1 MSITLLDLKRTL
13 AKNKVYDAWQYVC
26 SLSETFNYMNIS
38 YDLLDKVYT
47 HRKNTLDA
55 TAQEVFSQA
64 VENKGIPIHVTQ
76 KHLDRTHL
84 FIANYEL
91 DDSLFL
97 RKTSI
102 EFFHYARLS
111 IELLMQVTNIA
122 LFGDDAFDITERNL
136 PTKVTQKLA
145 KSSDF
150 ANLKNIIDTHLSDP
164 NIKYLIAFDNYIKH
178 IKTILVT
185 ISNSF
190 IFGSTDKFEISEFVY
205 DGTIFSCVDAMSK
218 MLSVKNVITNYIE
231 AALTEINVQIPNC
244 LNNSN
249 RFQQLKFKQIFK
261 ETTIGNKLE
270 YMSYFLEVENDLTDL
285 PTEIKVMP
293 LLINSEDEVNSF
305 VLDLDEIFITKK
317 EQSESGIIG
326 IATAKTTVTT
336 NELYRTYVVK
346 PCSIHDYYLYIANFT
361 KKYNKHHMN
370 FNALEGEIIF
380 LKE

>member
-1 MSITLLDLKRTL
+1 MAISLKDLKRTL
-13 AKNKVYDAWQYVC
+13 AINKVYDAWQYVC
-26 SLSETFNYMNIS
+26 SLSETLNYMNIS
-38 YDLLDKVYT
+38 YDLLDTVYT

-55 TAQEVFSQA
+55 TAQEVLTQA
-64 VENKGIPIHVTQ
+64 VENKGTPIHVAQ

-84 FIANYEL
+84 HIADYEL

-97 RKTSI
+97 KKTSI

-111 IELLMQVTNIA
+111 IDLLMQVTNIA

-136 PTKVTQKLA
+136 PAKVTQKLA
-145 KSSDF
+145 NSPSF
-150 ANLKNIIDTHLSDP
+150 ASLKNIIDTHLADTDV
-164 NIKYLIAFDNYIKH
+164 KYLIAFDNYIKH

-190 IFGSTDKFEISEFVY
+190 ILGSTDKFEISEFAY
-205 DGTIFSCVDAMSK
+205 NGTMFPCVDAMSE
-218 MLSVKNVITNYIE
+218 MLNVKRVIANYID
-231 AALTEINVQIPNC
+231 AALTEINTQIPNC

-270 YMSYFLEVENDLTDL
+270 YMTYFLEVENDLTDL
-285 PTEIKVMP
+285 PAEIKVMP

-317 EQSESGIIG
+317 EQAESGIIG
-326 IATAKTTVTT
+326 IATAKPTTTT
-336 NELYRTYVVK
+336 NELYRTYEVK
-346 PCSIHDYYLYIANFT
+346 PCSLHDYYLYIANFT

-380 LKE
+380 FKE